1 MTIKSFVKKWN
12 GWGIQKQNRNKVWAR
27 IGVYLSVTP
36 VEMETLIRGNCD
48 ENREIMARLFL
59 DGRVALEG
67 DSYIPAVSI
76 DDYNKAY
83 GTAYESDDYDL
94 NTDQS
99 LPHSHQL
106 TIKF

>member
-1 MTIKSFVKKWN
+1 MTVKSFVKKWN

-36 VEMETLIRGNCD
+36 EEMETLIRGNCD

-67 DSYIPAVSI
+67 D
-76 DDYNKAY
+76 KAY

>member
-1 MTIKSFVKKWN
+1 MTVKSFVKKWN

-36 VEMETLIRGNCD
+36 EEMETLIRGNCD

-94 NTDQS
+94 NADQS
-99 LPHSHQL
+99 LTHSHQL